1 MDEDR
6 KWLKVRFII
15 ELVGKPI
22 EHVQKA
28 IVMVGESFGKDQK
41 EVKVAKRSVREPVQL
56 PDSEFFS
63 AYVEF
68 EADVKD
74 ISTIMG
80 LIFDYM
86 PSSVE
91 IMEPATLV
99 ERTPF
104 INGLL
109 NDLAGKL
116 HQYDYHL
123 RELKAQND
131 LYKKTLMDIRDKV
144 EEKKASK
151 SKNKEADTKSSSK

>member
-1 MDEDR
+1 MEEER
-6 KWLKVRFII
+6 KWLKTRFII
-15 ELVGKPI
+15 EIVGKPI
-22 EHVQKA
+22 EHIGKA

-41 EVKVAKRSVREPVQL
+41 EVKVTKRSVREPVQL

-74 ISTIMG
+74 ISTVMG

-91 IMEPATLV
+91 IIEPETLV

-104 INGLL
+104 INSLL
-109 NDLAGKL
+109 NDLAERL
-116 HQYDYHL
+116 HQYDHHL
-123 RELKAQND
+123 RELKAQNE
-131 LYKKTLMDIRDKV
+131 LYKRTLKDIKKKV
-144 EEKKASK
+144 EDKKASK
-151 SKNKEADTKSSSK
+151 EDTKNSSK